1 MNALGNKQVMAQNI
15 KMYMEDKGISRKE
28 FCKRLGLAYSTVT
41 DWLNA
46 EKYPRIDKIELM
58 ANFFGVSKADLV
70 EPHTTDH
77 SHPNQSTV
85 VTDKQTEHGVRIP
98 VLGRVVAGIPI
109 EAIEEVIDWE
119 EIPQRLAAS
128 GKFFAL
134 RVCGHSMEPR
144 ILEGD
149 VVIVRQQEDVDSGD
163 IAIVMVNG
171 DEATVKRVKKQED
184 GITLIATN
192 TSVYEPHFYSN
203 QEIRDLPVRI
213 LGKVVELRGKV

>member
-1 MNALGNKQVMAQNI
+1 MSALGNKQVMAQNI
-15 KMYMEDKGISRKE
+15 KMYMEDNGISRKE
-28 FCKRLGLAYSTVT
+28 FCKRLGFAYSTVT

-46 EKYPRIDKIELM
+46 EKYPRIDKIDMM
-58 ANFFGVSKADLV
+58 ATFFGVSKADLV
-70 EPHTTDH
+70 EPHTATH
-77 SHPNQSTV
+77 SPTKPPAPSQQPR
-85 VTDKQTEHGVRIP
+85 DKGIRIP

-109 EAIEEVIDWE
+109 EAIEEIIDWE
-119 EIPQRLAAS
+119 EIPQKLAAS

>member
-1 MNALGNKQVMAQNI
+1 MSALGNKQVMAQNI

-28 FCKRLGLAYSTVT
+28 FCKRLGFAYSTVT

-46 EKYPRIDKIELM
+46 EKYPRIDKIEMM
-58 ANFFGVSKADLV
+58 ATFFGVSKADLV
-70 EPHTTDH
+70 EPHTATH
-77 SHPNQSTV
+77 SPAKPPTPSQQPR
-85 VTDKQTEHGVRIP
+85 DKGIRIP

-109 EAIEEVIDWE
+109 EAIEEIIDWE
-119 EIPQRLAAS
+119 EIPQKLAAS

-134 RVCGHSMEPR
+134 RVCGHSMEPG

-149 VVIVRQQEDVDSGD
+149 IVIVRQQEDVDNYD
-163 IAIVMVNG
+163 TAIVLVNG
-171 DEATVKRVKKQED
+171 DEATVKRVKKQKE

-203 QEIRDLPVRI
+203 QEIHDLPVKI
-213 LGKVVELRGKV
+213 LGKVVEMRRKL

>member
-1 MNALGNKQVMAQNI
+1 MSALGNKQVMAQNI

-28 FCKRLGLAYSTVT
+28 FCKRLGFAYSTVT

-46 EKYPRIDKIELM
+46 EKYPRIDKIEMM
-58 ANFFGVSKADLV
+58 ATFFGVSKADLV
-70 EPHTTDH
+70 EPHTATH
-77 SHPNQSTV
+77 SPAKPPAPSQQLR
-85 VTDKQTEHGVRIP
+85 DKGIRIP

-109 EAIEEVIDWE
+109 EAIEEIIDWE
-119 EIPQRLAAS
+119 EIPQKLAAS

-163 IAIVMVNG
+163 TAIVLVNG

-213 LGKVVELRGKV
+213 LGKVVELRGKM

>member
-1 MNALGNKQVMAQNI
+1 MRIEYLEKTGGILYTIHSFPSCHPEHQQVLNTQKDRPQAASAPIPLPGATGWNRISSNI
-15 KMYMEDKGISRKE
+15 SATNTPRGVLLCPGSDS
-28 FCKRLGLAYSTVT
+28 ST
-41 DWLNA
+41 
-46 EKYPRIDKIELM
+46 
-58 ANFFGVSKADLV
+58 
-70 EPHTTDH
+70 
-77 SHPNQSTV
+77 
-85 VTDKQTEHGVRIP
+85 
-98 VLGRVVAGIPI
+98 
-109 EAIEEVIDWE
+109 
-119 EIPQRLAAS
+119 S

-203 QEIRDLPVRI
+203 QEIRDFPVRI

>member
-1 MNALGNKQVMAQNI
+1 MNALGNKRVMAQNI

-70 EPHTTDH
+70 EPHATGY
-77 SHPNQSTV
+77 SHTNQSTV
-85 VTDKQTEHGVRIP
+85 VTDKQTGKGVRIP

-109 EAIEEVIDWE
+109 EAIEEIIDWE
-119 EIPQRLAAS
+119 EIPQKLAAS

>member
-1 MNALGNKQVMAQNI
+1 MSALGNKQVMAQNI

-28 FCKRLGLAYSTVT
+28 FCKRLGFAYSTVT

-46 EKYPRIDKIELM
+46 EKYPRIDKIDMM
-58 ANFFGVSKADLV
+58 ATFFGVSKADLV
-70 EPHTTDH
+70 EPHTATH
-77 SHPNQSTV
+77 SPTKPPAPSQQPR
-85 VTDKQTEHGVRIP
+85 DKGIRIP

-109 EAIEEVIDWE
+109 EAIEEIIDWE
-119 EIPQRLAAS
+119 EIPQKLAAS

>member
-1 MNALGNKQVMAQNI
+1 MSALGNKQVMAQNI

-28 FCKRLGLAYSTVT
+28 FCKRLGFAYSTVT

-46 EKYPRIDKIELM
+46 EKYPRIDKIEMM
-58 ANFFGVSKADLV
+58 ATFFGVSKADLV
-70 EPHTTDH
+70 EPHTATH
-77 SHPNQSTV
+77 SPAKPPAPSQQLR
-85 VTDKQTEHGVRIP
+85 DKGIRIP

-109 EAIEEVIDWE
+109 EAIEEIIDWE
-119 EIPQRLAAS
+119 EIPQKLAAS

-134 RVCGHSMEPR
+134 RVCGHSMEPG

-149 VVIVRQQEDVDSGD
+149 IVIVRQQEDVDNYD
-163 IAIVMVNG
+163 TAIVLVNG
-171 DEATVKRVKKQED
+171 DEATVKRVKKQKE

-203 QEIRDLPVRI
+203 QEIHDLPVKI
-213 LGKVVELRGKV
+213 LGKIVEMRRKL

>member
-1 MNALGNKQVMAQNI
+1 MSALGNKQVMAQNI

-28 FCKRLGLAYSTVT
+28 FCKRLGFAYSTVT

-46 EKYPRIDKIELM
+46 EKYPRIDKIEMM
-58 ANFFGVSKADLV
+58 ATFFGVSKADLV
-70 EPHTTDH
+70 EPHTATH
-77 SHPNQSTV
+77 SPAKPPAPSQQPR
-85 VTDKQTEHGVRIP
+85 DKGIRIP

-109 EAIEEVIDWE
+109 EAIEEIIDWE
-119 EIPQRLAAS
+119 EISQKLAAS

>member
-1 MNALGNKQVMAQNI
+1 MSALGNKQVMAQNI

-28 FCKRLGLAYSTVT
+28 FCKRLGFAYSTVT

-46 EKYPRIDKIELM
+46 EKYPRIDKIEMM
-58 ANFFGVSKADLV
+58 ATFFGVSKADLV
-70 EPHTTDH
+70 EPHTATY
-77 SHPNQSTV
+77 SPAKPPAPSQQPR
-85 VTDKQTEHGVRIP
+85 DKGVRIP

-109 EAIEEVIDWE
+109 EAIEEIIDWE
-119 EIPQRLAAS
+119 EIPQKLAAS

-134 RVCGHSMEPR
+134 RVCGHSMEPG

-149 VVIVRQQEDVDSGD
+149 IVIVRQQEDVDNYD
-163 IAIVMVNG
+163 TAIVLVNG
-171 DEATVKRVKKQED
+171 DEATVKRVKKQKE

-203 QEIRDLPVRI
+203 QEIHDLPVKI
-213 LGKVVELRGKV
+213 LGKVVEMRRKL

>member
-1 MNALGNKQVMAQNI
+1 MTITSIRLQ
-15 KMYMEDKGISRKE
+15 ELRKARGYSQQDVASLIGVGRTTYLKYE
-28 FCKRLGLAYSTVT
+28 NGDNRPTRKLNELARLFNVSTDYLLGLT
-41 DWLNA
+41 DTPTESLTQ
-46 EKYPRIDKIELM
+46 PLSQSL
-58 ANFFGVSKADLV
+58 SK
-70 EPHTTDH
+70 ER
-77 SHPNQSTV
+77 
-85 VTDKQTEHGVRIP
+85 GVRIP

-119 EIPQRLAAS
+119 EIPQKMAAT

-134 RVCGHSMEPR
+134 RVCGHSMEPT

-163 IAIVMVNG
+163 IAIVLVNG
-171 DEATVKRVKKQED
+171 DEATVKRVKKQKD

-203 QEIRDLPVRI
+203 QEIHDLPMRVV
-213 LGKVVELRGKV
+213 GKVEELRRKM

>member
-1 MNALGNKQVMAQNI
+1 MADSTKSVGKLIYDRRTELGITQ
-15 KMYMEDKGISRKE
+15 KE
-28 FCKRLGLAYSTVT
+28 VADFV
-41 DWLNA
+41 
-46 EKYPRIDKIELM
+46 
-58 ANFFGVSKADLV
+58 GVSEATVSRWESGHIDNMRRDRIAALSKILRMSPLAIMGIDDTDLS
-70 EPHTTDH
+70 TRL
-77 SHPNQSTV
+77 PNMISIDARTFRV
-85 VTDKQTEHGVRIP
+85 PIV
-98 VLGRVVAGIPI
+98 GRVAAGRPIVA
-109 EAIEEVIDWE
+109 DE
-119 EIPQRLAAS
+119 EIIGYEYIDNKYSKDGHEYFGLRIV
-128 GKFFAL
+128 GK
-134 RVCGHSMEPR
+134 SMEPR

>member
-1 MNALGNKQVMAQNI
+1 MSALGNKQVMAQNI
-15 KMYMEDKGISRKE
+15 KRYMEDKGISRKE
-28 FCKRLGLAYSTVT
+28 FCKRLGFAYSTVT

-58 ANFFGVSKADLV
+58 ATFFGVSKADLV
-70 EPHTTDH
+70 EPHTATH
-77 SHPNQSTV
+77 SPAKPLAPSQQPR
-85 VTDKQTEHGVRIP
+85 DKGVRIP

-109 EAIEEVIDWE
+109 EAIEEIIDWE
-119 EIPQRLAAS
+119 EIPQKLAAS

-149 VVIVRQQEDVDSGD
+149 VVIVRQQEDVESGD

>member
-1 MNALGNKQVMAQNI
+1 MSALGNKQVMAQNI

-28 FCKRLGLAYSTVT
+28 FCKRLGFAYSTVT

-46 EKYPRIDKIELM
+46 EKYPRIDKIDMM
-58 ANFFGVSKADLV
+58 ATFFGVSKADLV
-70 EPHTTDH
+70 EPHTATH
-77 SHPNQSTV
+77 SPAKPPAPSQQLR
-85 VTDKQTEHGVRIP
+85 DKGIRIP

-109 EAIEEVIDWE
+109 EAIEEIIDWE
-119 EIPQRLAAS
+119 EIPQKLAAS

-149 VVIVRQQEDVDSGD
+149 VVVVRQQEDVDSGD

>member
-1 MNALGNKQVMAQNI
+1 MSNFAQRLRDAMQTAGMKAIDLHERTGIGKATISEYLSGSYEPKQKNVYKLAEALHVAPSYLM
-15 KMYMEDKGISRKE
+15 
-28 FCKRLGLAYSTVT
+28 GLSEQGATTAPPAPKVT
-41 DWLNA
+41 H
-46 EKYPRIDKIELM
+46 Y
-58 ANFFGVSKADLV
+58 
-70 EPHTTDH
+70 TY
-77 SHPNQSTV
+77 
-85 VTDKQTEHGVRIP
+85 RIP

-109 EAIEEVIDWE
+109 EAIEEVLDWE
-119 EIPQRLAAS
+119 EIPQKMAAT
-128 GKFFAL
+128 GRFFAL
-134 RVCGHSMEPR
+134 RVCGRSMEPR
-144 ILEGD
+144 ILDGD

-163 IAIVMVNG
+163 IAIVLVNG

>member
-1 MNALGNKQVMAQNI
+1 MSALGNKQVMAQNI

-28 FCKRLGLAYSTVT
+28 FCKRLGFAYSTVT

-46 EKYPRIDKIELM
+46 EKYPRIDKIEMM
-58 ANFFGVSKADLV
+58 ATFFGVSKADLV
-70 EPHTTDH
+70 EPHTATH
-77 SHPNQSTV
+77 SPAKPPAPSQQPR
-85 VTDKQTEHGVRIP
+85 DKGIRIP

-109 EAIEEVIDWE
+109 EAIEEIIDWE
-119 EIPQRLAAS
+119 EIPQKLAAS